1 MNFRLILNI
10 MGYTLWVEAGCLL
23 LPLLVSAGYGEA
35 CWEPF
40 LWTLGLCSL
49 CGLILTRIPARKNR
63 LQGRDGYTVVAMAWI
78 VLCLFGAVPYVLSG
92 AVPHYADALFE
103 TASGLT
109 TTGATI
115 LTDVEAMPR
124 GILFWRAL
132 TQWMGGMGVLVLFL
146 ALMPRTGAGA
156 VHLMRAESPG
166 PIKSKLLP
174 HVSDTAKV
182 LYGIYI
188 GLTAAEIVALCLAG
202 MDFYEAVLH
211 SFSTI
216 STGGFST
223 RNASIAAFGSPAIT
237 WIVAIFM
244 FLSGINFSLIFISLR
259 GHIRAAL
266 HSEELRLYTLLTL
279 GSIGLIAASLMVQQS
294 VPLGRALKDSVFN
307 AVSTVTTTGFAT
319 ADFAQWPV
327 FGQMLLV
334 ILMFTGACAGSTSG
348 GIKVSRILLLGK
360 LLHRE
365 IKKILHPKHI
375 SVITVDGQLVEDR
388 VISSAA
394 AYMVAYM
401 ILLLGGATLLAWD
414 NLGFTESFTAVA
426 GPSGPGR
433 EFQPLLRVQ
442 QGGHVAADAAGAAGA
457 DAHSGDAL
465 PADVAGAVI
474 ALPENLRIF
483 QASILASK
491 KQPAGNTGR
500 LFSVKRRLIR
510 SYLER
515 RALRIRGAMVTASTP
530 PMAAVT
536 SWGQEKLAEIA
547 ATCFSASPS
556 VGSTSFTISSHRARN
571 LVTAPTATA
580 R

>member
-23 LPLLVSAGYGEA
+23 LPLLVSVGYGEA

-49 CGLILTRIPARKNR
+49 CGLILTHIPARKNR
-63 LQGRDGYTVVAMAWI
+63 LQGRDGYTVVAMAWV

-146 ALMPRTGAGA
+146 ALMPWTAAGA

-174 HVSDTAKV
+174 HVNDTAKV

-188 GLTAAEIVALCLAG
+188 GLTTAEIVALCLAG
-202 MDFYEAVLH
+202 MDLYDAVVH
-211 SFSTI
+211 SFATI

-259 GHIRAAL
+259 GHIREAL

-319 ADFAQWPV
+319 
-327 FGQMLLV
+327 GQSPPSSPWTDSWWR
-334 ILMFTGACAGSTSG
+334 TGWSPRRRPTWW
-348 GIKVSRILLLGK
+348 RI
-360 LLHRE
+360 
-365 IKKILHPKHI
+365 
-375 SVITVDGQLVEDR
+375 
-388 VISSAA
+388 
-394 AYMVAYM
+394 
-401 ILLLGGATLLAWD
+401 
-414 NLGFTESFTAVA
+414 
-426 GPSGPGR
+426 
-433 EFQPLLRVQ
+433 
-442 QGGHVAADAAGAAGA
+442 
-457 DAHSGDAL
+457 
-465 PADVAGAVI
+465 
-474 ALPENLRIF
+474 
-483 QASILASK
+483 
-491 KQPAGNTGR
+491 
-500 LFSVKRRLIR
+500 
-510 SYLER
+510 
-515 RALRIRGAMVTASTP
+515 
-530 PMAAVT
+530 
-536 SWGQEKLAEIA
+536 
-547 ATCFSASPS
+547 
-556 VGSTSFTISSHRARN
+556 
-571 LVTAPTATA
+571 
-580 R
+580 